1 MINNMMNSLFGGESF
16 YLMGMSELYNFEKQQ
31 EDWKERIK
39 KEFRESCNL
48 PRKKKKRVRKNLQL
62 EWSIANWNPFKF

>member
-1 MINNMMNSLFGGESF
+1 MINNMMNSLFGGEAF

>member
-1 MINNMMNSLFGGESF
+1 MNNFLAGGEAF
-16 YLMGMSELYNFEKQQ
+16 YLMGMSELFNFEKQQ
-31 EDWKERIK
+31 EDWKEQIK

-62 EWSIANWNPFKF
+62 EWSVANWSPFNF

>member
-1 MINNMMNSLFGGESF
+1 MNNFLSGGEAF

-62 EWSIANWNPFKF
+62 EWSVANWSPFNF